1 MEAAT
6 GWAWAV
12 TGSHRG
18 SQAWGFSFSQ
28 SKRVPAELS
37 ETATSCWSSN
47 ITSPLYLTALAL
59 AICATVFLQMSARLA
74 PALPL
79 YICSNVTLCL
89 KPSMKQE
96 PLSTHTGTH
105 THTLLMPCFFLYSSF
120 TIWYVNI
127 TCLFGCCLFLSLT
140 WVHVSLG
147 FRTWHRSGC
156 LINILND

>member
-105 THTLLMPCFFLYSSF
+105 THTHSLCPVFFS
-120 TIWYVNI
+120 IA
-127 TCLFGCCLFLSLT
+127 
-140 WVHVSLG
+140 VSLSDMLTLLVYLDVV
-147 FRTWHRSGC
+147 FFSHSHEFMYP
-156 LINILND
+156 